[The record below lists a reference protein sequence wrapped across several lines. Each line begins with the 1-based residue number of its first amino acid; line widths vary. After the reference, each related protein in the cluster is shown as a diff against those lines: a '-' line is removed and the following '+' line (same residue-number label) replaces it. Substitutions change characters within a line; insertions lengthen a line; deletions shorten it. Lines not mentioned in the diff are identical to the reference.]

1 MEHYMSRAY
10 SALPAALIRPD
21 RTFAAREIFTLPRL
35 PLLLLL
41 FFVYVTGE
49 RLVEGYYQNEHAK
62 TLAVLDVDTRMS
74 GLLQNAPTQVQSRMR
89 GQMLDSILGRQSGV
103 MTAAGIA
110 FSGVGFLLVLVEVW
124 LVSLVAAQFFGGQ
137 EERHQGRRPSWTLF
151 LVAFL
156 PLALRKLA
164 AGVVMA
170 LRNPDA
176 AANALTLSDYR
187 ALSAARFD
195 LLSLLP
201 FGDAHGFFASAG
213 RMLTD
218 PFFLWTLAILCL
230 GGREVYRI
238 RMKGALGLCLVL
250 VAALSLQSAFFAA
263 VGLSWE
269 I

>member
-1 MEHYMSRAY
+1 MRALS
-10 SALPAALIRPD
+10 SALVRPD
-21 RTFAAREIFTLPRL
+21 RTFAGRDIFRLSGTLL
-35 PLLLLL
+35 VMLL
-41 FFVYVTGE
+41 FLTYVVGE
-49 RLVEGYYQNEHAK
+49 RLVQGYYQNPHAK
-62 TLAVLDVDTRMS
+62 TLALQDVDARMG
-74 GLLQNAPTQVQSRMR
+74 GLLQNAPTQVQARMR

-103 MTAAGIA
+103 MTAASIA
-110 FSGVGFLLVLVEVW
+110 FSGVGFLLVLIEVW
-124 LVSLVAAQFFGGQ
+124 LVSLVVAQFFGGQ
-137 EERHQGRRPSWTLF
+137 EDRHAGFRPSWKLF
-151 LVAFL
+151 LVAFV

-164 AGVVMA
+164 EGVVMS

-176 AANALTLSDYR
+176 AANALTLADYR
-187 ALSAARFD
+187 TLSAARFD

-201 FGDAHGFFASAG
+201 FGNAQGFLASAG

-238 RMKGALGLCLVL
+238 RLKGALGLCLVL

-269 I
+269 L